1 MMRHFEHAC
10 CCYSDQEMWV
20 STISFRLVLMLVFT
34 LLQPPAAIQAEL
46 HHTTQKLDGTNEDDD
61 QSLSTE
67 GLDG

>member
-1 MMRHFEHAC
+1 
-10 CCYSDQEMWV
+10 
-20 STISFRLVLMLVFT
+20 MLVFT